1 MIQWLQ
7 HCCMEVH
14 RWLSQVG
21 WGICLGSRRTEWQN
35 FHHHKVLDMHWS
47 MSFWIFSQIFIP
59 TQHMNSYLWQG
70 GLGVWYVWWLEPIH
84 THWFAVSVCPFLLII
99 SEVGGEIHLRD
110 YTKFKTLRTT
120 VSGDNSHVSLCASIT
135 ITKIGCG
142 SGCPLL
148 HVINIVYF
156 DGCVIHNRER
166 RNIQGD
172 PVLTDMLFL
181 HCCDKLQLCLIFMC
195 YNCNCSLSGLVL

>member
-135 ITKIGCG
+135 IKKNWMWIRMSASSCHQNCILWWMCHTQQGEEKYSRRPCSNRYVI
-142 SGCPLL
+142 SSLL
-148 HVINIVYF
+148 W
-156 DGCVIHNRER
+156 
-166 RNIQGD
+166 
-172 PVLTDMLFL
+172 
-181 HCCDKLQLCLIFMC
+181 
-195 YNCNCSLSGLVL
+195 